1 MNQQSQEQAQMG
13 LGATLLGKIKSLTQF
28 KTGLGLLGIMVVLSL
43 LSENFLTVTNLFNVV
58 TQTSINALLAFGMTF
73 VILSGGIDLSV
84 GSVMAFASAVTAGLL
99 TSGMN
104 MVIAIIGGLIA
115 GTSLGLFNG
124 LVISRLAMPAF
135 IVTLAMKSIAR
146 GLTLIYTDGRPISG
160 FNDAFQFLGG
170 GKVGPIPVPVIILVA
185 VLIICYI
192 VLKKTPFGRYVY
204 AIGGSEEA
212 AKLSGIKTKFIK
224 TTVFAIS
231 GFMASLSGIILS
243 ARLNSAQPTA
253 GSGYELDA
261 IAAVVLGGTSLTG
274 GRGGITGTLIGAL
287 IMGVINNGL
296 TLLNV
301 SSFYQLVAKG
311 IVILLAIYLDR
322 RNKKNE

>member
-1 MNQQSQEQAQMG
+1 MSQQSQEQPQAG
-13 LGATLLGKIKSLTQF
+13 VGATLLEKIKSATQF
-28 KTGLGLLGIMVVLSL
+28 KTGLGLLGIIVVLSL
-43 LSENFLTVTNLFNVV
+43 SSEYFLTVTNLFNIV

-84 GSVMAFASAVTAGLL
+84 GSVMAVASAVTAGLL

-115 GTSLGLFNG
+115 GTGLGLFNG

-170 GKVGPIPVPVIILVA
+170 GKVGPIPVPVIILVI
-185 VLIICYI
+185 VLTICYI

-212 AKLSGIKTKFIK
+212 AELSGIKTKVIK

-231 GFMASLSGIILS
+231 GFMASLSGIVLAS
-243 ARLNSAQPTA
+243 RLNSAQPTA
-253 GSGYELDA
+253 GTGYELDA

-296 TLLNV
+296 NLLNV

-311 IVILLAIYLDR
+311 TVILLAIYLDR
-322 RNKKNE
+322 RSKQAA